1 MSSSKLRGSSRIF
14 TAKKFSS
21 RDVNSK
27 SPRKVYEDVKESR
40 ESRKRVADS
49 PEDEEWRPN
58 MLVEQMWRLEE
69 SAPDL
74 RPFGRTG

>member
-49 PEDEEWRPN
+49 PEDEEC
-58 MLVEQMWRLEE
+58 E
-69 SAPDL
+69 S
-74 RPFGRTG
+74 RVREK